1 MQYKKALFIA
11 AGLTGGAFAYKG
23 VQRVIDPIINK
34 KAQEYANLTDAYYK
48 ELLKKG
54 KSEDEAIAEVNK
66 KYPQPLWKKL
76 GSNRIEAL
84 ALLGVSTALTL
95 TKSEKLDNFA
105 KGMMVFSTI
114 KAISPKTKVFIENL
128 TERL

>member
-11 AGLTGGAFAYKG
+11 AGFAGASVAYKG
-23 VQRVIDPIINK
+23 VQRVLDPIIHK
-34 KAQEYANLTDAYYK
+34 KSEEYAKITEAYFK

-54 KSEDEAIAEVNK
+54 MSEDEAIAEVYK
-66 KYPQPLWKKL
+66 KYPHPLWKKL

-95 TKSEKLDNFA
+95 TKSEKLDNIA
-105 KGMMVFSTI
+105 KGMIVFSAI
-114 KAISPKTKVFIENL
+114 KSILPSQKLFIESWTDGL
-128 TERL
+128 

>member
-11 AGLTGGAFAYKG
+11 AGFAGGAVAYKG
-23 VQRVIDPIINK
+23 VQRALDPIINK
-34 KAQEYANLTDAYYK
+34 KAEEYAQLTEAYYK

-54 KSEDEAIAEVNK
+54 KSEDEAIAEVYK
-66 KYPQPLWKKL
+66 KYPHPLWKKL

-95 TKSEKLDNFA
+95 TKSEKLDNIA
-105 KGMMVFSTI
+105 KGMIVFSAI
-114 KAISPKTKVFIENL
+114 KSILPSQKLFIESWTDGL
-128 TERL
+128 